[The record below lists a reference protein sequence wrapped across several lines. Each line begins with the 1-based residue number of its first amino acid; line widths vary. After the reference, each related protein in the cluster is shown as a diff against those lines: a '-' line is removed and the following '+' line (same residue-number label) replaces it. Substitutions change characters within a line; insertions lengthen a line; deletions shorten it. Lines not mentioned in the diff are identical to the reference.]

1 MTASYIENY
10 KAIRNKFNPPSKPVV
25 IQRTEV
31 KEQFAPVPSAPP
43 SPEEIEEL
51 SEIERWAR
59 YGSGEKNF
67 RNLERDLMTLR
78 TEAYKR
84 GISFYTK
91 LMEGMPVVSNRIKLA
106 AVVVLE
112 EYAIDWKT
120 LFDKDRSRFKTAI
133 RWKVFDALREEGL
146 SFLEIARLCDV
157 DHTSV
162 LHGIRRVRGEN
173 NVGR

>member
-10 KAIRNKFNPPSKPVV
+10 KAIRNKFNPPPKPVV
-25 IQRTEV
+25 VQRTEV
-31 KEQFAPVPSAPP
+31 KEQPVPVTATPP
-43 SPEEIEEL
+43 QEIEEL

-84 GISFYTK
+84 GITFYTK

-106 AVVVLE
+106 VVVVLE

-120 LFDKDRSRFKTAI
+120 LFDKERCRFKTAI

>member
-1 MTASYIENY
+1 MTVSYIDNY
-10 KAIRNKFNPPSKPVV
+10 KTIRNKFRPPVRPVV

-31 KEQFAPVPSAPP
+31 KEQPTPVVVLE
-43 SPEEIEEL
+43 PEQIEEL
-51 SEIERWAR
+51 PEIERWAR
-59 YGSGEKNF
+59 YGSGDKNY
-67 RNLERDLMTLR
+67 RDMMSDARTLR
-78 TEAYKR
+78 IEAEKR

-91 LMEGMPVVSNRIKLA
+91 LMEGMPTVSNRLKLA
-106 AVVVLE
+106 TVVVLE

-162 LHGIRRVRGEN
+162 MHGLKRIRGEY

>member
-1 MTASYIENY
+1 MTASYINNY
-10 KAIRNKFNPPSKPVV
+10 KAIRNKFNPPPKPVV
-25 IQRTEV
+25 VQRTEV
-31 KEQFAPVPSAPP
+31 KEKPAVVFVKPT
-43 SPEEIEEL
+43 SPEEIEGL
-51 SEIERWAR
+51 PEIERWAR
-59 YGSGEKNF
+59 YGTGRKNF
-67 RNLERDLMTLR
+67 RKIEKDLMMLR

-84 GISFYTK
+84 GITFYTK
-91 LMEGMPVVSNRIKLA
+91 LVEGMPVVSNRIKLA
-106 AVVVLE
+106 TVVVLE

-120 LFDKDRSRFKTAI
+120 LFDKERCRFKTAI

-162 LHGIRRVRGEN
+162 LHGIKRVRGEN

>member
-10 KAIRNKFNPPSKPVV
+10 KAIRNKFNPPPKPVV
-25 IQRTEV
+25 VQRTEV
-31 KEQFAPVPSAPP
+31 KEQPVPVTATPP
-43 SPEEIEEL
+43 QEIEEL

-84 GISFYTK
+84 GITFYTK

-106 AVVVLE
+106 TVVVLE

-120 LFDKDRSRFKTAI
+120 LFDKERCRFKTAI

>member
-10 KAIRNKFNPPSKPVV
+10 KAIRNKFNPPPKPVV

-31 KEQFAPVPSAPP
+31 KEQLVTVTPTPP
-43 SPEEIEEL
+43 QEIEEL

-106 AVVVLE
+106 TVVVLE

>member
-1 MTASYIENY
+1 MTAPYIENY
-10 KAIRNKFNPPSKPVV
+10 KAIRNKFNPPPKPVV

-31 KEQFAPVPSAPP
+31 KEQPVPVTATPP
-43 SPEEIEEL
+43 QEIEEL